1 MFLNLVAQ
9 DDYSF
14 RVAYGKA
21 TLSDFSEILVGNWK
35 SHPNDLYVT
44 ALDVG
49 YLLSENSID
58 SPLDIYVKGGV
69 SKFDEN
75 GLNEDVYEAIL
86 YIKFFWN
93 FDFWANR
100 VRLGFGEGISYTSDI
115 LYTECLEASQEED
128 TTSKFLNYIDV
139 SLDFSVGRLVH
150 YKPFDEVYMGWA
162 LKHRSGVF
170 GLINNVR
177 KGGSNYNTIY
187 IEAKF

>member
-9 DDYSF
+9 DDYSL
-14 RVAYGKA
+14 RVAYGKV
-21 TLSDFSEILVGNWK
+21 TSSDFSEILVGNVK
-35 SHPNDLYVT
+35 SHPNDLRVT
-44 ALDVG
+44 AIDAG
-49 YLLSENSID
+49 YLLRENSFD
-58 SPLDIYVKGGV
+58 LPLDIYIKGGV

-75 GLNEDVYEAIL
+75 GLQDDVYEGNL
-86 YIKFFWN
+86 YIKAFWN

-100 VRLGFGEGISYTSDI
+100 VRFGFGEGISYTSDI
-115 LYTECLEASQEED
+115 LYTEWLEASKEED
-128 TTSKFLNYIDV
+128 TNSKFLNYIDV
-139 SLDFSVGRLVH
+139 SLDFSVGRLVQ

-187 IEAKF
+187 VEAKF